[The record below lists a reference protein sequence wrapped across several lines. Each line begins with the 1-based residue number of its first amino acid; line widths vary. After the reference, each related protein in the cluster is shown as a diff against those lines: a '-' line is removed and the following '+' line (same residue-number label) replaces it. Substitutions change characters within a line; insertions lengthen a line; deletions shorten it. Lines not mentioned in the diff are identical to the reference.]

1 MIMEKPRNAVQKI
14 RMMKDLGIYNRFL
27 KNSEDRIRELNRFYS
42 FSEECLMTQV
52 RTIINRRLNQ
62 INYLSVVLEMSF
74 IFADTP
80 EKEKFWYDIVDELR
94 SEI

>member
-1 MIMEKPRNAVQKI
+1 MEKSRNALQKI
-14 RMMKDLGIYNRFL
+14 RMMRDLGIYNRFL
-27 KNSEDRIRELNRFYS
+27 KNSENRIRELNRMYS
-42 FSEECLMTQV
+42 FSEEYLMTQSQ
-52 RTIINRRLNQ
+52 TIINRRLNQ

>member
-1 MIMEKPRNAVQKI
+1 MEKSRNALQKI
-14 RMMKDLGIYNRFL
+14 RMMRDLGIYNRFL
-27 KNSEDRIRELNRFYS
+27 KNSENRIRELNRMYS
-42 FSEECLMTQV
+42 FSEEYLMTQA

-80 EKEKFWYDIVDELR
+80 EKETFWYDIVDELR

>member
-1 MIMEKPRNAVQKI
+1 MEKPRNALQKI
-14 RMMKDLGIYNRFL
+14 RTMKDLGIYNIFL
-27 KNSEDRIRELNRFYS
+27 KNSENRIRELYRMYS
-42 FSEECLMTQV
+42 FSEDYLMTQV
-52 RTIINRRLNQ
+52 RTIINRRLSQ

>member
-1 MIMEKPRNAVQKI
+1 MEKPRNAVQKI
-14 RMMKDLGIYNRFL
+14 QKMKDLGIYNRFL
-27 KNSEDRIRELNRFYS
+27 KNSENRIRGLYRMHS
-42 FSEECLMTQV
+42 FSEEYLMTQV
-52 RTIINRRLNQ
+52 RTIVNRRLIQ